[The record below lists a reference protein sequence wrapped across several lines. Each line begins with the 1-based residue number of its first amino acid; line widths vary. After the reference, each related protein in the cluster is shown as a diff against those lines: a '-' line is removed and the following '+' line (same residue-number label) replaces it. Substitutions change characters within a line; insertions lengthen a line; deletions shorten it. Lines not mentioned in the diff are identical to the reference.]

1 VGGGYDPADLRSAY
15 DLPSE
20 SAGSG
25 QTVAIV
31 DAYDD
36 PNAESDLAVY
46 RSRYGIPACTSAS
59 GCFRKVNQTGGT
71 SYPRAEPGWAVEISL
86 DLDMVSAACPNC
98 HILLVEASN
107 NSDSNLDT
115 AEDEAVTLGATEVS
129 NSWAGPEFAGES
141 SDDSFFDHPGIPITV
156 AAGDE
161 GYGAQYPSASPD
173 VIAVGGT
180 ALTRASNA
188 RGWSETAWSGTGSG
202 CSAYEPKPAWQTDKG
217 CANRTDND
225 VAAVASTE
233 TPVSIA
239 DSYRLPREFSVPEA
253 GWTLVGGTSVASP
266 LVAGTM
272 ALADAYTRSFP
283 GAEALYEEAAQN
295 GTGVLDNVTSGS
307 NGSCGTYLCE
317 AGPGYN
323 GPTGLGSMSGAPLVL
338 PPVQQEP
345 QGTWVGKYGSA
356 GYLLADWDGVQDLS
370 DLPNVTAT
378 LVKGSRYQWAAN
390 TADVRALQ
398 GPDGTTRNASTYYD
412 ANEINLQ
419 LSFSAAYSGN
429 LHLYAVDW
437 DSTARRESIVV
448 NDGSGPQT
456 VSLSSEFHNGA
467 WVSVPISVAAGGSVT
482 ITVTRQAGV
491 NAVLSGVFLGDE
503 GSPPGVASSSAPQG
517 NWVGAYGS
525 AGYLLPDWGGAQ
537 DLSDLPGVTATLLEG
552 GRYRWASSTSEV
564 RALTDPGDSTR
575 VASAYTDK
583 TQIHLQLSFK
593 AAYTGSLELYALD
606 WDKQGRRETISVDG
620 ETALLSSDFSQGAWV
635 SFPISVPAGGTVS
648 IVVDRTAGI
657 NAVLSGVFLGGAGVP
672 PSIPVSKA
680 PQGSWVGVYG
690 SDGYALAAWNGS
702 SDLLSLPDATL
713 ALEAGGRYRWTA
725 STADVRA
732 LESPEASARVAAA
745 YSSPTQI
752 LVKLDFTTGYTGN
765 VELYAL
771 DWDKQGRR
779 ETVTVDGQTALLSSD
794 FSEGA
799 WMSFPVSVA
808 AGEALQIVVD
818 RTAGINAVLSGIFLN

>member
-1 VGGGYDPADLRSAY
+1 MIHPGISAIHIRDTVPVVSARHAPTEREPGDLGRAFQSLLRGVCIAIVALCFLAPSAVAAGEPAHTPALDPALSPPSHGGLRFSWTPSVTEPYAACGRPTVSHSECLAVLVPASPRRSSSSTAQPALAPTSPRFSGSGVGGGYDPADLRSAY

-25 QTVAIV
+25 QTVAII

-46 RSRYGIPACTSAS
+46 RARYGIPACTTAN

-107 NSDSNLDT
+107 NSDTNLDT
-115 AEDEAVTLGATEVS
+115 AENEAVTLGATEVS
-129 NSWAGPEFAGES
+129 NSWAGPEFSGES
-141 SDDSFFDHPGIPITV
+141 SEDSFFDHPGVPITV

-161 GYGAQYPSASPD
+161 GYGAQYPAASPD

-217 CANRTDND
+217 CVDRTDND

-272 ALADAYTRSFP
+272 ALANAYTRSFP

-323 GPTGLGSMSGAPLVL
+323 GPTGLGSLYGAPVVL

-345 QGTWVGKYGSA
+345 QGNWVGAYGSG
-356 GYLLADWDGVQDLS
+356 GYLLADWDG
-370 DLPNVTAT
+370 T
-378 LVKGSRYQWAAN
+378 
-390 TADVRALQ
+390 
-398 GPDGTTRNASTYYD
+398 
-412 ANEINLQ
+412 
-419 LSFSAAYSGN
+419 
-429 LHLYAVDW
+429 
-437 DSTARRESIVV
+437 
-448 NDGSGPQT
+448 
-456 VSLSSEFHNGA
+456 
-467 WVSVPISVAAGGSVT
+467 
-482 ITVTRQAGV
+482 
-491 NAVLSGVFLGDE
+491 
-503 GSPPGVASSSAPQG
+503 
-517 NWVGAYGS
+517 
-525 AGYLLPDWGGAQ
+525 Q

-575 VASAYTDK
+575 VAAAYTDK
-583 TQIHLQLSFK
+583 TQIRLQLSFK

-606 WDKQGRRETISVDG
+606 WDKQGRRETITVGG

-635 SFPISVPAGGTVS
+635 SFPISVSAGGSVTILVN
-648 IVVDRTAGI
+648 RTAGI
-657 NAVLSGVFLGGAGVP
+657 NAVLSGVFLGGAGAP
-672 PSIPVSKA
+672 PSTPVSKA
-680 PQGSWVGVYG
+680 PQGNWVGAYG
-690 SDGYALAAWNGS
+690 SDGYALAAWGGT
-702 SDLLSLPDATL
+702 SDLFSLPSATLSL
-713 ALEAGGRYRWTA
+713 ESGGRYRWAA
-725 STADVRA
+725 STADIRA
-732 LESPEASARVAAA
+732 LQSPEASTRVAAA

-752 LVKLDFTTGYTGN
+752 LVKLAFTSAYTGN
-765 VELYAL
+765 IELYAL

-808 AGEALQIVVD
+808 AGETVQIVID

>member
-1 VGGGYDPADLRSAY
+1 MDSARAPRSLRRRLCVAVLALCLLVPSAAAASEQAHTPAPGSPVSAHRGSGFSWTPSTTEPYAACGRPTVSHSECLAVLVPVSARRSSSSTIQPALAPTSPSFSGGGVGGGYDPADLRSAY
-15 DLPSE
+15 GLSSE

-36 PNAESDLAVY
+36 PSAESDLGVY
-46 RSRYGIPACTSAS
+46 RTRYGLPACTTAN
-59 GCFRKVNQTGGT
+59 GCFKKVNQTGGT
-71 SYPRAEPGWAVEISL
+71 SYPKAEPGWAVEISL

-98 HILLVEASN
+98 HIMLVEASN

-115 AEDEAVTLGATEVS
+115 AEDEAVTLGATEIS
-129 NSWAGPEFAGES
+129 NSWAGPEYSGES
-141 SDDSFFDHPGIPITV
+141 SEDSFFDHPGIPITV

-161 GYGAQYPSASPD
+161 GYGAQYPAASPD

-202 CSAYEPKPAWQTDKG
+202 CSAYEPKPAWQTDTG

-272 ALADAYTRSFP
+272 ALANAYTRSFP

-317 AGPGYN
+317 AGTGYN
-323 GPTGLGSMSGAPLVL
+323 GPTGLGSLYGAPVVL

-345 QGTWVGKYGSA
+345 QGNWVGKYGSA
-356 GYLLADWDGVQDLS
+356 GYLLADWS
-370 DLPNVTAT
+370 
-378 LVKGSRYQWAAN
+378 
-390 TADVRALQ
+390 
-398 GPDGTTRNASTYYD
+398 
-412 ANEINLQ
+412 
-419 LSFSAAYSGN
+419 
-429 LHLYAVDW
+429 
-437 DSTARRESIVV
+437 
-448 NDGSGPQT
+448 
-456 VSLSSEFHNGA
+456 
-467 WVSVPISVAAGGSVT
+467 
-482 ITVTRQAGV
+482 
-491 NAVLSGVFLGDE
+491 
-503 GSPPGVASSSAPQG
+503 
-517 NWVGAYGS
+517 
-525 AGYLLPDWGGAQ
+525 GAQ
-537 DLSDLPGVTATLLEG
+537 DLSDLPGVTATLQQG
-552 GRYRWASSTSEV
+552 SRYRWASSTTEV

-575 VASAYTDK
+575 VAAAYTDK
-583 TQIHLQLSFK
+583 TQIRLQLSFK

-606 WDKQGRRETISVDG
+606 WDKQGRRETITVGG

-648 IVVDRTAGI
+648 IVVNRTAGI
-657 NAVLSGVFLGGAGVP
+657 NAVLSGVFLGGAGAP
-672 PSIPVSKA
+672 PAIPVSKV
-680 PQGSWVGVYG
+680 PQGNWVGAYG
-690 SDGYALAAWNGS
+690 SDGYALAAWNGT
-702 SDLLSLPDATL
+702 SDLLSLPGATL
-713 ALEAGGRYRWTA
+713 TLEAGGRYRWAA

-732 LESPEASARVAAA
+732 LESPEVSTRVAAA

-752 LVKLDFTTGYTGN
+752 LVKLDFTAAYTGN
-765 VELYAL
+765 IELYAL

-779 ETVTVDGQTALLSSD
+779 ETVTVNGQTALLSSD

-808 AGEALQIVVD
+808 AGEAVQIVVD